1 MKTDSQLQQDVIDE
15 LKWEPS
21 VEATMIGVEVKDGIV
36 TLAGHVESYTQKWA
50 AECAAQ
56 RVSGVRGVA
65 MEIDIALPGS
75 SKCKDADLARRARS
89 ALEWNASVPQDAVR
103 ISVQDGWVKLS
114 GEVDWAYQRWAAET
128 AVFNLIGVVGV
139 NDDVAVKSQVQPR
152 DVKTKIEAALQRH
165 AHQESKSIEV
175 GVAGDSVT
183 LSGVVESW
191 AERDAAHTA
200 AWAAPGVKNVIDNIR
215 VAA

>member
-1 MKTDSQLQQDVIDE
+1 MKTDRQLQQDVIDE

-21 VEATMIGVEVKDGIV
+21 VEATTIGVEVKGGIV
-36 TLAGHVESYTQKWA
+36 TLAGHVESYIQKLA
-50 AECAAQ
+50 AERAAQ
-56 RVSGVRGVA
+56 RISGVRGVA

-75 SKCKDADLARRARS
+75 SKRKDADLAQRARS
-89 ALEWNASVPQDAVR
+89 ALEWNASVPQDAVK

-114 GEVDWAYQRWAAET
+114 GEVDWTYQRLAAET

-139 NDDVAVKSQVQPR
+139 NDDITIKPQIAPR

-165 AHQESKSIEV
+165 AHQESKSIHI
-175 GVAGDSVT
+175 GVAGGSGP
-183 LSGVVESW
+183 LSGVVESC